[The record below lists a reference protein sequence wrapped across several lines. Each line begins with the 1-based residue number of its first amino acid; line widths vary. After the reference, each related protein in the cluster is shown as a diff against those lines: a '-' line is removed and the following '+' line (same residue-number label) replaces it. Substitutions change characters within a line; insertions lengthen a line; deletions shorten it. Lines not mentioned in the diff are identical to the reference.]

1 MGRGNVTKTIGFRPT
16 EENEEAIKDLM
27 KKDKT
32 LKTKTDAI
40 NKLCKKGLEHRASTE
55 APPTPISIFQ
65 LESERE
71 LPESLEKELNKFL
84 RGKKSKAIQFFFSNA
99 STAHAR
105 GLY

>member
-1 MGRGNVTKTIGFRPT
+1 
-16 EENEEAIKDLM
+16 M

-40 NKLCKKGLEHRASTE
+40 NKLCKNGLEQRASTE
-55 APPTPISIFQ
+55 APPKPKAIFE

-71 LPESLEKELNKFL
+71 LPEWLDKDLEGFL
-84 RGKKSKAIQFFFSNA
+84 KGKKPKSIQYFLSNA
-99 STAHAR
+99 YTAHAR